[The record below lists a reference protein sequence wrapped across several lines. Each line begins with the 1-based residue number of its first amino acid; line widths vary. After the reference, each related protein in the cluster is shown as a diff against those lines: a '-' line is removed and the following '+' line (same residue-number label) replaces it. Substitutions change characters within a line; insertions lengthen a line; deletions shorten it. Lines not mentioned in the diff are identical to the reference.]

1 MNKYQYALH
10 NLNSFYLFDFIHP
23 GDEHKQR
30 EALIAN
36 DNYKKQLDTLKELV
50 DRYTEEEKLVEI
62 KAPAIRFVPLKKG
75 ITEDELNDYIAGSS
89 DSSFLVYL
97 RYRYNTDVFKQEWQ
111 YSVEAASWGCES
123 DGRVCWLDDW
133 WEGQQDVE
141 YLAISKLGERE

>member
-36 DNYKKQLDTLKELV
+36 ENYKKQLDTLKELV
-50 DRYTEEEKLVEI
+50 DRFTEEEKLVEI
-62 KAPAIRFVPLKKG
+62 KAPSIRFVPLKKG
-75 ITEDELNDYIAGSS
+75 MAEDELNEYMIGD
-89 DSSFLVYL
+89 DSNFLVYL
-97 RYRYNTDVFKQEWQ
+97 RCKYKSQHEWE
-111 YSVEAASWGCES
+111 YLTEAASPGFD
-123 DGRVCWLDDW
+123 DGICWLNDW

-141 YLAISKLGERE
+141 YLAISKLGERK

>member
-23 GDEHKQR
+23 GDEYKQR

-36 DNYKKQLDTLKELV
+36 DNYRKQLDTLKELV
-50 DRYTEEEKLVEI
+50 DRFTEEEKLVEI
-62 KAPAIRFVPLKKG
+62 KAPAIRFIPLKKG
-75 ITEDELNDYIAGSS
+75 ITEDELNDYIAESD

-97 RYRYNTDVFKQEWQ
+97 RCRYNTDIFKQEWQ
-111 YSVEAASWGCES
+111 YSIEAASWGCES
-123 DGRVCWLDDW
+123 DERVCWLDDW

-141 YLAISKLGERE
+141 YLAISKLGE